1 MGAAPDVLPQA
12 ADYLKISF
20 LGLAFVYG
28 YFVFQALLRG
38 VGDVK
43 TPLVVVLGTVLLNFF
58 LDPLFI
64 LGWGPVPSY
73 GVAGAAI
80 ATVATQGLAA
90 LVGFGLLLSG
100 RRPIQV
106 HLSDMRPDWSLARR
120 IIRLGFPASIERST
134 RALGLTALTILVA
147 GFSSDAVAAYG
158 IGSRVFSFVLIPA
171 LGLGM
176 ATSTVVGQNVGAGQ
190 ILRARNTVTIGS
202 RIAFGTLTVIGLLA
216 AAAAEPIVALFVPG
230 EPAVIE
236 NGAQFIRMWGPT
248 WGFVGVQIVIGGGFS
263 GAGRTSVSMALALIS
278 LWVLRFPLAFLL
290 SERTALGLNGI
301 WWAFPV
307 SNVVSAGLAIA
318 WFVRT
323 LRTRPAADDVDDAMI
338 EDRAVAE
345 ATVERPME

>member
-1 MGAAPDVLPQA
+1 
-12 ADYLKISF
+12 
-20 LGLAFVYG
+20 
-28 YFVFQALLRG
+28 
-38 VGDVK
+38 
-43 TPLVVVLGTVLLNFF
+43 
-58 LDPLFI
+58 
-64 LGWGPVPSY
+64 
-73 GVAGAAI
+73 
-80 ATVATQGLAA
+80 
-90 LVGFGLLLSG
+90 
-100 RRPIQV
+100 
-106 HLSDMRPDWSLARR
+106 
-120 IIRLGFPASIERST
+120 
-134 RALGLTALTILVA
+134 
-147 GFSSDAVAAYG
+147 
-158 IGSRVFSFVLIPA
+158 
-171 LGLGM
+171 M

-190 ILRARNTVTIGS
+190 ILRARKTVTIGS

-216 AAAAEPIVALFVPG
+216 AAAAEPIVTLFVPG

-323 LRTRPAADDVDDAMI
+323 LRTRPAPDDVEDAMI